1 MNKAFNAAVSYLE
14 AKYDA
19 LAVGFLIGLL
29 VTLLVQRVRYR
40 GPSNTNRTSSIHCI
54 WRYFDGRF
62 FVYLVPTL
70 YLYITN
76 S

>member
-29 VTLLVQRVRYR
+29 VTLLV
-40 GPSNTNRTSSIHCI
+40 
-54 WRYFDGRF
+54 
-62 FVYLVPTL
+62 
-70 YLYITN
+70 
-76 S
+76 